1 MLSNFIFY
9 SSDKG
14 TGKIRFSDFSLQLLV
29 VGLLIL
35 WAGKSQSTAQVI
47 DANDRKSILLANES
61 DYLRIQALVK
71 EKNWEAA
78 ARSAASF
85 VENPPRGFLPVQISK
100 EPSPDAD
107 FGLGQVFVRPELLLQ
122 NQMSYWDKIA
132 PDALSVYREI
142 VDVEANTLFQ
152 AASTGGKR
160 GPLRKIIDRYWLS
173 RVGDD
178 AANLL
183 AEIEFEAGRFST
195 AAEHWDSLVNDLA
208 FSNSVLR
215 RYPDSDLIR
224 SQLMFNSSMAS
235 LFSGNT
241 KTAVKKWN
249 RLKAVFP
256 QATFQW
262 GDQKDLSWEVADSIF
277 DRESKTVASATTFQ
291 TRLLPVDLS
300 GKPIWKSPLKPTS
313 KSKSPFFRQSPSI
326 ADGDEQ
332 TLATFPMV
340 HDQFA
345 YWCNENRI
353 LRRRLKP
360 EAAEEVLWQTPFEK
374 DVVPSNRKRLGYPRF
389 NVRVQ
394 EGFLFAR
401 MGDSLTSY
409 RNETVSRN
417 RSYLMG
423 INLESGGDML
433 PGFPHEIDDPR
444 VEMESSPVFVDGKYY
459 WLSRKTFGDNSL
471 AQIKVECRHWSPVDQ
486 NAPTPSQWSST
497 VINGNTLNE
506 GIWDEVTQVQLFSS
520 GDRLIFAAL
529 GFVVCLDRDSGQ
541 VAWMTGYTRD
551 RVRLFQSEIKTAA
564 PRQCVFLF
572 EENGKLIVAP
582 SDTEDVLG
590 LDITNGHVIWKK
602 KLPSVAHVIGVTEK
616 QVIVSGNQLLW
627 LDLESGEILARFPE
641 FNLDGGFGTGLSVT
655 RGWGRGAIHEGL
667 VYWPT
672 YEKIHVFSLD
682 LLQSRRPEWVRSI
695 DLKLRGLSGGNLH
708 VDNGIML
715 IATEDAIYAFG
726 E

>member
-1 MLSNFIFY
+1 MLSSFIFY

-235 LFSGNT
+235 L
-241 KTAVKKWN
+241 
-249 RLKAVFP
+249 
-256 QATFQW
+256 
-262 GDQKDLSWEVADSIF
+262 LSPA
-277 DRESKTVASATTFQ
+277 
-291 TRLLPVDLS
+291 
-300 GKPIWKSPLKPTS
+300 
-313 KSKSPFFRQSPSI
+313 QS
-326 ADGDEQ
+326 
-332 TLATFPMV
+332 
-340 HDQFA
+340 
-345 YWCNENRI
+345 
-353 LRRRLKP
+353 
-360 EAAEEVLWQTPFEK
+360 
-374 DVVPSNRKRLGYPRF
+374 
-389 NVRVQ
+389 
-394 EGFLFAR
+394 
-401 MGDSLTSY
+401 
-409 RNETVSRN
+409 
-417 RSYLMG
+417 
-423 INLESGGDML
+423 
-433 PGFPHEIDDPR
+433 
-444 VEMESSPVFVDGKYY
+444 
-459 WLSRKTFGDNSL
+459 
-471 AQIKVECRHWSPVDQ
+471 
-486 NAPTPSQWSST
+486 
-497 VINGNTLNE
+497 
-506 GIWDEVTQVQLFSS
+506 
-520 GDRLIFAAL
+520 
-529 GFVVCLDRDSGQ
+529 
-541 VAWMTGYTRD
+541 TGY
-551 RVRLFQSEIKTAA
+551 
-564 PRQCVFLF
+564 
-572 EENGKLIVAP
+572 
-582 SDTEDVLG
+582 
-590 LDITNGHVIWKK
+590 
-602 KLPSVAHVIGVTEK
+602 
-616 QVIVSGNQLLW
+616 
-627 LDLESGEILARFPE
+627 
-641 FNLDGGFGTGLSVT
+641 
-655 RGWGRGAIHEGL
+655 
-667 VYWPT
+667 
-672 YEKIHVFSLD
+672 
-682 LLQSRRPEWVRSI
+682 
-695 DLKLRGLSGGNLH
+695 
-708 VDNGIML
+708 
-715 IATEDAIYAFG
+715 
-726 E
+726 